1 MDNREWLDDYT
12 SLKQV
17 NANNPFMVPSAYFD
31 ELAQH
36 ITSRIRLEELKN
48 SSTGFNVPENYFE
61 QLNSNIQSRINIQ
74 AALGTDN
81 TGFTTP
87 PNFFDE
93 QASHIQSRI
102 AIEQYVNNEAES
114 FTVPENYFGELDD
127 NIQSRLTIE
136 QYANSG
142 DEVFAVPANY
152 FDELSNNIQSR
163 IAIEELMSS
172 EADGFELPANYFD
185 KLSQSILDKTV
196 NQQDKEEVEETD
208 NVINFQEAVKK
219 KEKGLVRRMFASHT
233 IRYAT
238 AACFALILGI
248 GVVFKS
254 ATPAT
259 TDHAHTYLHEE
270 LSTVPVAEIK
280 NYLQLHMDASD
291 TRALMD
297 GSQKVN
303 SQSLDEDLSDYID
316 TN

>member
-1 MDNREWLDDYT
+1 MKSDMDNREWLDDYT

-17 NANNPFMVPSAYFD
+17 NANNPFMVPSGYFN

-61 QLNSNIQSRINIQ
+61 QLNSNIQSRVNIQ

-87 PNFFDE
+87 EFFFDE
-93 QASHIQSRI
+93 QAGHIQSRI

-114 FTVPENYFGELDD
+114 FSVPENYFGELDS
-127 NIQSRLTIE
+127 NIQSRVTIE
-136 QYANSG
+136 QYVNSE
-142 DEVFAVPANY
+142 DEGFAVPANY

-172 EADGFELPANYFD
+172 ETEGFEVPANYFD
-185 KLSQSILDKTV
+185 KLSQSILNKTV
-196 NQQDKEEVEETD
+196 HQDVEEVEETD

-219 KEKGLVRRMFASHT
+219 KGLVRRMFASHT

-254 ATPAT
+254 AAP

-280 NYLQLHMDASD
+280 SYLQLHMDAND

-316 TN
+316 SN